1 MPQACRVVGGC
12 RWSVVAVTS
21 EETVFRIRCPL
32 RFSPRPAEFGLGE
45 QQSWATSH
53 PQTVHSARQPAVH
66 SGVVLEMDRLAGS
79 RASHQ

>member
-32 RFSPRPAEFGLGE
+32 RFSPRPAEFWAWRATELGN
-45 QQSWATSH
+45 T
-53 PQTVHSARQPAVH
+53 QTTLFTRQPAVRC
-66 SGVVLEMDRLAGS
+66 GVALEMDRLAGS